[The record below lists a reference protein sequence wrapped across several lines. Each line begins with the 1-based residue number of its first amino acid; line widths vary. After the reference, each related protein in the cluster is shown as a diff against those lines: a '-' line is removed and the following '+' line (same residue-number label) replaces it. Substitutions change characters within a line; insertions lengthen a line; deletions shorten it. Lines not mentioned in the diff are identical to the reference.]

1 MTGQEILAQAIEH
14 VPALLL
20 VYGTIYLAYWLL
32 GMVRWPRMAD
42 REAVLDRFGSIEPSS
57 LDPTKMS
64 ALMLVSLLSLFLEL
78 LLIRWVASEIRVF
91 AYFKSLVLIA
101 CFLGFGLGCYL
112 TARRIRI
119 IRTLAPLVVLVF
131 LVELPWAPLRRLV
144 TNLSAFI
151 GWFSDVFMWS
161 QAHFAGN
168 PAWGVISAAIAVSI
182 IVPLFGLVAIAFVP
196 FGQLVGWYLE
206 KSGRGIT
213 AYSFNVFASIVGIWL
228 YTALCFLSTPPVIWF
243 AAVGVGLVL
252 YFWRWPAIRNS
263 TGAAF
268 AIIVGLFVLGSY
280 KPHWWGE
287 ESWKGSLK
295 EEYSLAAGRPRTLW
309 SPYQKLTLVPLDDS
323 LGPVRYIINTNDSW
337 YQQMMD
343 LSPAGIARNPKLYAD
358 PDTPVEFHQYN
369 LPYRFYGGPP
379 ARVLIAGGGS
389 GNDAASAVRN
399 GASKV
404 TVVEIDPLIYRLGR
418 ELHFEKPYQ
427 SDRVQVKVDDARSFI
442 ENSRDTFDLI
452 VFSILDAHTTSSYY
466 TNIRIDN
473 YVYTIEAMQA
483 ARRHLAP
490 DGLFVMSFSSE
501 RPWFTKRLADVVTA
515 AFGRPPLMVEG
526 PVSFFVVGPGDRT
539 ERSLAANAGL
549 REYVAAHANPRLA
562 EASVITD
569 DWPYLYQQHRGIPVI
584 IWILS
589 IGLILVCWQAF
600 RSLKE
605 TRGGLQWHFFFLGA
619 AFMLLEVQV
628 ISKVALLFGTTWLVN
643 SIVICTLLLFI
654 LFANFVAARFPQLPR
669 AVAFTGLFVTLALG
683 YLIPTHQLFLES
695 WMARGGVAM
704 ALYCSPVFFAGL
716 IFIAS
721 FRQIGFQAEALGS
734 NLLGA
739 LVGGLLESASFA
751 IGINALVLL
760 AAALYFGAMLTLR
773 GIGATKGQGEV
784 PVPGAS

>member
-1 MTGQEILAQAIEH
+1 MTGQEILSQALEH
-14 VPALLL
+14 IPALLL
-20 VYGTIYLAYWLL
+20 VYGTIYLSYWLL
-32 GMVRWPRMAD
+32 GMINFPRLAGRD
-42 REAVLDRFGSIEPSS
+42 ALIERFGSIDGKS
-57 LDPTKMS
+57 LDASKMS
-64 ALMLVSLLSLFLEL
+64 QLMLVSLLSLFLEL
-78 LLIRWVASEIRVF
+78 LLIRWVASEVRVF

-112 TARRIRI
+112 TARRIRLVH
-119 IRTLAPLVVLVF
+119 TLAPLIALVF
-131 LVELPWAPLRRLV
+131 LVELPWAPLRRLM

-161 QAHFAGN
+161 QAHFSGN
-168 PAWGVISAAIAVSI
+168 PAWGVISAMIAVSI
-182 IVPLFGLVAIAFVP
+182 IVPLFGLVAIGFVP
-196 FGQLVGWYLE
+196 FGQMVGWYLE
-206 KSGRGIT
+206 NSKKGIT
-213 AYSFNVFASIVGIWL
+213 AYSYNVFASIVGIWL
-228 YTALCFLSTPPVIWF
+228 YTALCFMSTPPWVWF
-243 AAVGVGLVL
+243 AAVGVGMVL
-252 YFWRWPAIRNS
+252 FFWRWPAVRNAS
-263 TGAAF
+263 IASF
-268 AIIVGLFVLGSY
+268 AVILGLFTLGTF

-323 LGPVRYIINTNDSW
+323 VGAVRYIINTNDSW

-343 LSPAGIARNPKLYAD
+343 LSPEGIARNPKLYAD
-358 PDTPVEFHQYN
+358 PDTPLEFHQYN
-369 LPYRFYGGPP
+369 LPYRFYGGAPG
-379 ARVLIAGGGS
+379 RVLIAGGGS

-399 GASKV
+399 GAGRV
-404 TVVEIDPLIYRLGR
+404 TVAEIDPLIFRLGR
-418 ELHFEKPYQ
+418 ELHFEHPYS
-427 SDRVQVKVDDARSFI
+427 SDKVRVQVDDARSFI

-452 VFSILDAHTTSSYY
+452 VFSILDSHTTSSYY

-473 YVYTIEAMQA
+473 YVYTVEAMQA
-483 ARRHLAP
+483 ARRRLAP

-501 RPWFTKRLADVVTA
+501 RPWFTQRLADVVTA

-526 PVSFFVVGPGDRT
+526 PVSFFVVGDSARIQ
-539 ERSLAANAGL
+539 RSLAENPRL
-549 REYVAAHANPRLA
+549 QQYVSAHANPKLA
-562 EASVITD
+562 PASVITD

-589 IGLILVCWQAF
+589 VGLILICWQAF

-643 SIVICTLLLFI
+643 SIVITTLLMFI
-654 LFANFVAARFPQLPR
+654 LLANLVVAKVPQVPR
-669 AVAFTGLFVTLALG
+669 MVAYGGLFLTLALG
-683 YLIPTHQLFLES
+683 YFVPTHSLFLES
-695 WMARGGVAM
+695 WVARAAVAM

-716 IFIAS
+716 IFISS
-721 FRQIGFQAEALGS
+721 FREIGFRAEALGS
-734 NLLGA
+734 NLLGS

-760 AAALYFGAMLTLR
+760 AAALYLGSMLTLR
-773 GIGATKGQGEV
+773 RAESTAPLAAGVK
-784 PVPGAS
+784 PVAG